1 MFGYVSADKN
11 ELKVIELAD
20 YNACYCGL
28 CRSISTRYGQVARLT
43 LNYDC
48 AFLSM
53 LICALNGEREAEKSY
68 CAYKPLTKK
77 RVIANDSPSFQFGA
91 DVEIA
96 LAWYKLKDDWDDEK
110 KAIALFGKAG
120 LYEAFKKLKKNAP
133 EIAQTVECGISA
145 LSKLEKNNCTE
156 IDEVANT
163 FAHMMGELA
172 LLAPIED
179 EMQKKV
185 LSHLAYSL
193 GRWIYLMDAW
203 EDKEKDLK
211 KGSYNPFVA
220 SKKQGDKENASFL
233 LHSALN
239 KAIDAY
245 DLLELKTHKGVLDN
259 IMYRGCVMK
268 TEKLLGGNDG
278 ESL

>member
-28 CRSISTRYGQVARLT
+28 CRSIGTRYGQAARLT

-53 LICALNGEREAEKSY
+53 LLCGINGEREAEKSY
-68 CAYKPLTKK
+68 CAYKPLSKK
-77 RVIANDSPSFQFGA
+77 RVIAKDSPSFRFGA

-96 LAWYKLKDDWDDEK
+96 LAWYKLKDDWDDERK
-110 KAIALFGKAG
+110 IIALAGKTG
-120 LYEAFKKLKKNAP
+120 LYSAFKKLQKLSKETA
-133 EIAQTVECGISA
+133 ETVENGINA
-145 LSKLEKNNCTE
+145 LSKLEKANCTE

-163 FAHMMGELA
+163 FAQMMSELVEF
-172 LLAPIED
+172 APTED
-179 EMQKKV
+179 KTQTTV
-185 LSHLAYSL
+185 LSHLMFAL

-203 EDKEKDLK
+203 EDREKDAK
-211 KGSYNPFVA
+211 KGSYNPFIA
-220 SKKQGDKENASFL
+220 SKKQNDKENASFL
-233 LHSALN
+233 LHNALN
-239 KAIDAY
+239 KAICAY
-245 DLLELKTHKGVLDN
+245 DLLDLKTHKGVLDN
-259 IMYRGCVMK
+259 IMYRGCVAK